1 MPGPD
6 RRLMLC
12 RACSEAQ
19 THTPEERLVVDEW
32 REKQQDA
39 VRAIG
44 HRVLAGTRC
53 FRDFS
58 LSLFLSPLFSLCLS
72 LSLSVCLSV
81 CLSVSVSLSL
91 LPPSLSLSSSSYL
104 SLSPSFPLVYFFSF
118 FPLFFYI
125 PFLGAIDVK
134 RMRF

>member
-91 LPPSLSLSSSSYL
+91 LPPSLSLSSSSL
-104 SLSPSFPLVYFFSF
+104 SLSPSLPLVYFFSF
-118 FPLFFYI
+118 FSPLFLHSLFGSY
-125 PFLGAIDVK
+125 
-134 RMRF
+134 

>member
-58 LSLFLSPLFSLCLS
+58 LSLSLPSFLCLS
-72 LSLSVCLSV
+72 LSVSVCLSV

-91 LPPSLSLSSSSYL
+91 PPLSLPLLLLLLSLSLP
-104 SLSPSFPLVYFFSF
+104 LSPSGLFFLFFS
-118 FPLFFYI
+118 LFFYI
-125 PFLGAIDVK
+125 PFLGAIDVR

>member
-44 HRVLAGTRC
+44 HRVLAGTHC

-58 LSLFLSPLFSLCLS
+58 LSLFLSLPFSLCLS

-81 CLSVSVSLSL
+81 CLSLSL
-91 LPPSLSLSSSSYL
+91 LPPPLSPSPPPPLLSLSLPPLSVVYF
-104 SLSPSFPLVYFFSF
+104 SLSSP
-118 FPLFFYI
+118 PLFLHSLFGSY
-125 PFLGAIDVK
+125 
-134 RMRF
+134 